1 MNEEVIYFNVNNWF
15 YEKDYPPIS
24 DEFSKWVCKGYFM
37 DDEWCKE
44 QKLCV
49 LAGNIDMSANY
60 CISAPRSWVEKNCP
74 QLLTDDEYTYYLV
87 YQRYDPKTGGTIE
100 EKREF
105 KKKFSDFVYKPKQ
118 PGRTYVTGKF
128 EWVFREYCE
137 ENFGVEFY
145 DEED

>member
-1 MNEEVIYFNVNNWF
+1 MDEEVIYFNVNNWF
-15 YEKDYPPIS
+15 YEIDYPPIS
-24 DEFSKWVCKGYFM
+24 DEFSKWVCEYYFM
-37 DDEWCKE
+37 DDEWCKA

-49 LAGNIDMSANY
+49 LAGNIDMSDNY

-87 YQRYDPKTGGTIE
+87 YQNYDPKTGGTIE

-105 KKKFSDFVYKPKQ
+105 KKKFSDFVCKPK
-118 PGRTYVTGKF
+118 PGNSYVVGKF
-128 EWVFREYCE
+128 GWVFREYCE

-145 DEED
+145 DDED